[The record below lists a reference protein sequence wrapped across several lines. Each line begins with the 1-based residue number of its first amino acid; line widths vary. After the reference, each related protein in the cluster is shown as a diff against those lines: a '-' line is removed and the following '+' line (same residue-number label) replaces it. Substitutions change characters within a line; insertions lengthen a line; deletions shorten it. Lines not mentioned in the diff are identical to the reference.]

1 MIMVWER
8 QIDEE
13 LTEAGVSEYVL
24 SSSTDAEGNTI
35 ITMTI
40 DERTANGR
48 PEQFLSA
55 IADVIQNNISI
66 TEALESREMFD

>member
-1 MIMVWER
+1 MTGWER
-8 QIDEE
+8 LIDEE
-13 LTEAGVSEYVL
+13 LTETGVSAYVL

-48 PEQFLSA
+48 PEQFLGA
-55 IADVIQNNISI
+55 IADVIQNNIPI
-66 TEALESREMFD
+66 TEAFESREMFN

>member
-1 MIMVWER
+1 MMVWER

-24 SSSTDAEGNTI
+24 SSSTDAEGNTV

-40 DERTANGR
+40 DGRTASGP

-55 IADVIQNNISI
+55 IEDVKQNNILI

>member
-1 MIMVWER
+1 MLGWER

-13 LTEAGVSEYVL
+13 LTEAGVSAYVL
-24 SSSTDAEGNTI
+24 SSSTDAEGNTV

-40 DERTANGR
+40 DQRTASGP

-55 IADVIQNNISI
+55 IEEVRQNNILI
-66 TEALESREMFD
+66 AEALESREMFN